1 MIKSWLLVLVLVGT
15 FFAGPLALA
24 APAAIEGTSPS
35 RLEIRDGWYFID
47 GEKFF
52 VNALGYEIGARPG
65 QHPYKKRGSE
75 PQRVKR
81 DMAVIKAGG
90 FNAIRTWSELSEEE
104 LQEVQASGLKLVFG
118 IGIKPEED
126 FSDPGVVQEF
136 LDITANVLAYSKNYD
151 CIITYLIMN
160 EPMPQHIRKVG
171 AQATVELWRKIR
183 DLIHREHPGIPVTIS
198 GNSAITEFV
207 DMNVFDI
214 YAYNSYDYDGFN
226 YTHGYANAA
235 RILPQMNGQGK
246 PLLLTEFGLSVS
258 REGGASRYGGNTLM
272 EQMRMLPWYY
282 RQLLDAG
289 AAGASPFYYA
299 DGWWKGEEP
308 GKHNDTP
315 EEWFGF
321 WGYRDAEDTVGYP
334 RPVWHALK
342 TYNTA
347 LVSSPRNQTFYRNE
361 VPLEIFLQ
369 DAVDSMR
376 VIYQDRIIYT
386 RNDISTHHLRDTVS
400 FKGEGLTDREL
411 VFEFYDKDGAL
422 LKLEGIVVLTG
433 DKPIEWPTLTIRT
446 ALPDLAEGS
455 EAKIEIRLEN
465 QSPFKLAGEV
475 RYLWSTHIGWSRG
488 ERRRWAADPAVKVQA
503 MTDSY
508 AVPEES
514 PVLGLY
520 AGTEISYGK
529 FIKTIHDQQ
538 LVYRGNWADPI
549 RIK

>member
-1 MIKSWLLVLVLVGT
+1 MIKSWLRVLVLVGT
-15 FFAGPLALA
+15 FFVGPLALA
-24 APAAIEGTSPS
+24 APAAIEGSSPS

-136 LDITANVLAYSKNYD
+136 LDITANVLTYSKNYD

-369 DAVDSMR
+369 NAVDSMR
-376 VIYQDRIIYT
+376 VIYQDRIIYA
-386 RNDISTHHLRDTVS
+386 RNDISSNHLRDTVS